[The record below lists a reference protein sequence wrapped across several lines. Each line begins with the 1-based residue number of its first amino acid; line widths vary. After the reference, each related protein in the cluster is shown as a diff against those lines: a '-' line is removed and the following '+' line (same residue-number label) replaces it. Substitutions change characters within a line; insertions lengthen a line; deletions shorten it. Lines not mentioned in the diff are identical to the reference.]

1 MIFGTIRIVFFVI
14 IFAICVLLIWKSRL
28 IHKRRWYLS
37 ALAVTIVL
45 TTLSAFVPIEN
56 AFITFSSPTAAFE
69 HINTGN
75 VKLIVNGEE
84 TDFVVAEKGNADS
97 YLIIPKAGNGW
108 KMGLGTDTKRIAHK
122 FSNGVSIEVY
132 QYKNTGDYYITVLNT
147 EGGMLEISDNHNSEF
162 SYLDKQNASLNETF
176 YTYYAYVKNFD
187 AQYILTVNGKTIS
200 II

>member
-75 VKLIVNGEE
+75 VKLIAVSY
-84 TDFVVAEKGNADS
+84 THLDVYKRQALIVTAVVTVVAVAVT
-97 YLIIPKAGNGW
+97 KAVCC
-108 KMGLGTDTKRIAHK
+108 L
-122 FSNGVSIEVY
+122 
-132 QYKNTGDYYITVLNT
+132 L
-147 EGGMLEISDNHNSEF
+147 
-162 SYLDKQNASLNETF
+162 
-176 YTYYAYVKNFD
+176 YTSRCV
-187 AQYILTVNGKTIS
+187 
-200 II
+200 

>member
-84 TDFVVAEKGNADS
+84 TDFVVAEKGNADRLFNYS
-97 YLIIPKAGNGW
+97 KSGQRLENGI
-108 KMGLGTDTKRIAHK
+108 R
-122 FSNGVSIEVY
+122 Y
-132 QYKNTGDYYITVLNT
+132 RY
-147 EGGMLEISDNHNSEF
+147 
-162 SYLDKQNASLNETF
+162 
-176 YTYYAYVKNFD
+176 
-187 AQYILTVNGKTIS
+187 
-200 II
+200 

>member
-1 MIFGTIRIVFFVI
+1 MIFGTIRLVFFVI
-14 IFAICVLLIWKSRL
+14 IFVICVLLIWKSRL

-37 ALAVTIVL
+37 LLAVTIAL
-45 TTLSAFVPIEN
+45 TTLSVFIPIEN

-69 HINTGN
+69 YINTGI
-75 VKLIVNGEE
+75 VKLIVNGEY

-97 YLIIPKAGNGW
+97 YLIIPKEGTGW
-108 KMGLGTDTKRIAHK
+108 KLGLGTDTKRIAHK
-122 FSNGVSIEVY
+122 ISNGVSIQVY
-132 QYKNTGDYYITVLNT
+132 QYKNTDDYYITVLNT
-147 EGGMLEISDNHNSEF
+147 EGGIFEISDNHNSEF
-162 SYLDKQNASLNETF
+162 SYLDKLNPSLNETF